1 MTVFWTGVAVAIFA
15 AVAALFVIYRA
26 PVTGAGGDVLYA
38 ERCGGSFDGTALTP
52 PLVEVSLYAD
62 KIEVRYLS
70 RRISIPFAAIRSVR
84 LARHVLLR
92 GIWID
97 HDVAT
102 APREFI
108 LFCKNNERVRALIE
122 QHMRPDT
129 ARIRQRRA
137 ST

>member
-1 MTVFWTGVAVAIFA
+1 MTVFWTGVAAAVFA
-15 AVAALFVIYRA
+15 AVAMLLVIYRA
-26 PVTGAGGDVLYA
+26 PVTGAGGGVLYA

-52 PLVEVSLYAD
+52 PLVELSLYAD

-70 RRISIPFAAIRSVR
+70 RRINIPFAAIRSVR

-97 HDVAT
+97 HDLPT
-102 APREFI
+102 APHEFI
-108 LFCKNNERVRALIE
+108 LFCRNNERVRALIE
-122 QHMRPDT
+122 QQMRSDT
-129 ARIRQRRA
+129 ARIAERQA